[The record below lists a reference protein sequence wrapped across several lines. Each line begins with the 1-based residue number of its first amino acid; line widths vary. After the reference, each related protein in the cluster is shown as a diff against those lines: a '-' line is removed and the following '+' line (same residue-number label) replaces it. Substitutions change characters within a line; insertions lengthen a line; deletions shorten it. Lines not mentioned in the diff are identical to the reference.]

1 LHLRSYLLAGLIA
14 LVMALGVHGMAAA
27 QDVRAQIGL
36 LTCGLTKSEDVQSG
50 ADAAPLRQTREL
62 LCAFRPTNGGPEE
75 IYSGTLQSVG
85 LEKELSEKRAM
96 IWVVKGTRETVGSP
110 GLLQQVYAADVAAN
124 PGYSPPLIGESNMS
138 IVLQTLA
145 DEQAPASAD
154 KKQQITIAVVVL
166 ITLRLKSTPA

>member
-1 LHLRSYLLAGLIA
+1 MHLRSYLLAGLIA

-62 LCAFRPTNGGPEE
+62 LCTFRPTNSAPEE
-75 IYSGTLQSVG
+75 IYTGTLQSVG
-85 LEKELSEKRAM
+85 LEPSDERAM